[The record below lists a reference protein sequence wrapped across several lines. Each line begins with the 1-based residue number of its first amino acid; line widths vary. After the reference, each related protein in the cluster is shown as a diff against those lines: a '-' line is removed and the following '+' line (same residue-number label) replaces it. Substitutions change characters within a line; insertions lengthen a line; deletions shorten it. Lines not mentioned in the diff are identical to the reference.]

1 MLSRPASIFAAAAVA
16 ALSLAAC
23 SSHYCGV
30 YSFKKNAF
38 VAPAKP
44 EVVKLPN
51 PNSDALPG
59 SQIGAPV
66 PGAIDPGIPG
76 IPGAAPAPVPG
87 AIPGL

>member
-23 SSHYCGV
+23 SSHYNGV
-30 YSFKKNAF
+30 YSYKKNAF

-59 SQIGAPV
+59 SQIGAHLV
-66 PGAIDPGIPG
+66 VLASGFLQFVT
-76 IPGAAPAPVPG
+76 AAARG
-87 AIPGL
+87 

>member
-1 MLSRPASIFAAAAVA
+1 MVAV
-16 ALSLAAC
+16 LSLAAC
-23 SSHYCGV
+23 ESPYRSA
-30 YSFKKNAF
+30 YSFRKNTF

-44 EVVKLPN
+44 EPIKPKD
-51 PNSDALPG
+51 PSADALPG

-76 IPGAAPAPVPG
+76 IPGAAAPAPVPG